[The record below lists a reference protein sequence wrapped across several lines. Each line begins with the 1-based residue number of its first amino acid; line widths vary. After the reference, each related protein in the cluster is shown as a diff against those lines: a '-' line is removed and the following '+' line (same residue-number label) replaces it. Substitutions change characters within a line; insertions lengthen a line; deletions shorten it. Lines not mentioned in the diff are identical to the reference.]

1 LKRQSNERGVRPNS
15 CLYPSSS
22 VSSIK
27 AVEAD
32 IEPAISVDRR
42 VSCAKPDKSRYKPLT
57 YQDIL
62 YKNKQSSLKESNT
75 NTKENIRLSDF
86 KSPPKRTKS
95 ISIASN
101 LSTSRVYTN
110 ANGGFHQ
117 TNSI

>member
-27 AVEAD
+27 VVEAD

-42 VSCAKPDKSRYKPLT
+42 VSGAKPDKSLYKPLT

-62 YKNKQSSLKESNT
+62 YKNKISSLKESNT
-75 NTKENIRLSDF
+75 KENVRLSDF
-86 KSPPKRTKS
+86 ISPPKRTKS
-95 ISIASN
+95 ISISSN
-101 LSTSRVYTN
+101 LSTSRVYKN
-110 ANGGFHQ
+110 ANGGIYKLIVYRQ
-117 TNSI
+117 